1 MSTDEVMSLLGEVG
15 ALVTGSHIVYTSGR
29 HGSAYIN
36 KDALYVHTEATSRI
50 CELMAGSYDPDQVD
64 VVAGPTI
71 GGVVLSQWVAYHL
84 TRKRKS
90 GETLAVYA
98 EEEGPDRLR
107 IFKRGYDLHI
117 KGKNI
122 VIVED
127 VVTTGGSV
135 LKVVDTVRALSGNIL
150 GVSILCNRGGVT
162 GEAMGG
168 VPINALTSVTLD
180 SYAEEDCLLCKEGV
194 PINMN
199 VGKGK
204 SFVKKV

>member
-1 MSTDEVMSLLGEVG
+1 MALLADAG
-15 ALVTGSHIVYTSGR
+15 ALVTDSHIVYTSGR

-36 KDALYVHTEATSRI
+36 KDALYVHTEATSRVG
-50 CELMAGSYDPDQVD
+50 ELMARSYDADTVD

-84 TRKRKS
+84 TKRRKS

-98 EEEGPDRLR
+98 EEDGPEKNR

-117 KGKNI
+117 RGKNV

-135 LKVVDTVRALSGNIL
+135 AKVVDAVKALNGNIL
-150 GVSILCNRGGVT
+150 GASILCNRGAVGP
-162 GEAMGG
+162 EAMGG
-168 VPINALTSVTLD
+168 VALHALTAVTLD
-180 SYAEEDCLLCKEGV
+180 SYAEDECPLCRSGV
-194 PINMN
+194 PINTA

-204 SFVKKV
+204 AYLAAKA